1 MRVPVLLAL
10 LALTTSAAAKD
21 KDRAPPPDAGMG
33 ASGLLS
39 FAREARETQSCAA
52 AAPTYRVVAAMG
64 EGQEAAQHEL
74 GECLLLMDGASPT
87 ETALFRQE
95 ALFWLKRAAFAGNA
109 RAQRALAVHY
119 GARSNP
125 EGSPAEA
132 LKWALVYKKNSDA
145 DLYGY
150 KALPDTF
157 VPGLKQD
164 VSPEALAAA
173 ESFAASF
180 TPLMLAKFAPPPRD
194 KKGEK
199 PDGPPPDGPSGG
211 SRRPPPN

>member
-1 MRVPVLLAL
+1 MRVSVLLAL
-10 LALTTSAAAKD
+10 ITLTASAAAKD
-21 KDRAPPPDAGMG
+21 RPPPPDAGLS
-33 ASGLLS
+33 ASRLLS
-39 FAREARETQSCAA
+39 IARDAREQQNCAA

-150 KALPDTF
+150 KALPETF

-180 TPLMLAKFAPPPRD
+180 TPLMLAKFSAPPRD